1 MDGVG
6 GREGEETSR
15 RGYGNLAR
23 PQGWRAVGA
32 VGGKNGLLGPWV
44 GKRAAGAVGWGNRP
58 LGPWGIELGDKLQGL
73 EGRKGRNASRGGCL
87 MSPEMGVD
95 RGERKTSRKGY
106 GAAWARDR
114 AAGAN
119 GQADRGHGQRGRL
132 LPGRRELIGGV
143 LRNELQD
150 REDLKVVLC
159 ETTVT
164 G

>member
-1 MDGVG
+1 MGIWPDRKG
-6 GREGEETSR
+6 GGPWGLWEGKTGHWG
-15 RGYGNLAR
+15 RGLE
-23 PQGWRAVGA
+23 
-32 VGGKNGLLGPWV
+32 NGPLGPWV

-132 LPGRRELIGGV
+132 LPGRRELIGRV

>member
-1 MDGVG
+1 
-6 GREGEETSR
+6 
-15 RGYGNLAR
+15 
-23 PQGWRAVGA
+23 
-32 VGGKNGLLGPWV
+32 VGGKNGPLGPWV
-44 GKRAAGAVGWGNRP
+44 GKRAAGAVGWGKQAAGAVGYRVR
-58 LGPWGIELGDKLQGL
+58 GDKLQGL

-87 MSPEMGVD
+87 MSPEMGVE